1 MKPRP
6 EAPPS
11 GSKRARAVF
20 DAALKRKQSERIIFI
35 DGACGDDDAL
45 RTEVLGL
52 LDASAED
59 LVSTVTAEDQA
70 TRIAPPADEPTRI
83 APPQPSPWRPGQPM
97 EGRRIGPYQ
106 LLHSLG
112 KGGMGSVYAAS
123 RADQEY
129 KKIVAIKLVTSGLD
143 SAEMLRRF
151 RNERQVLA
159 GLDHPCIAHLLDG
172 GSTDEGLPYLV
183 MEFVEG
189 LPIDKY
195 CDAHALSISDR
206 LKLFQK
212 VCSAV
217 QFAHQNLVV
226 HRDLKPA
233 NILVATNGEPKL
245 LDFGIAK
252 LMTAEFSAEE
262 IELNRGEAQP
272 MTLRYASPE
281 QVRGEPITT
290 ASDIY
295 SLGVLLYELLAG
307 VHPFKAALTSRSEI
321 EKAIRT
327 QEPAK
332 PSDAVKGRT
341 DAATAT
347 KHEKQ
352 RTAKLVQELCGD
364 IDTIVLTALQKQPR
378 SRYPSAES
386 FSWDITR
393 YLNGFPV
400 YARRDDMGY
409 RARKFIR
416 RHAASVI
423 GAALVIVALIVSSIV
438 SLQFAHTA
446 QAERVK
452 AQNRF
457 NDVLKLAHFVLFNL
471 DDKIRE
477 GETAQRKALVTEAV
491 DYLNRLAIDAGRDA
505 SVQLEL
511 FEGYLKVGDRQ
522 GNPNVSNLGDTAG
535 AKVSYTKAL
544 QVAEALRARNPKD
557 TQAQNNVARVNI
569 KLGDLSEYSDPA
581 EALKNYRQAKGIL
594 ESLGSA
600 DRSVQ
605 RSLLIASDGI
615 GTDQGLLGDTSGAL
629 NSFQRSLQIAK
640 ELYAANPSDPHAH
653 QRVALAYEN
662 LGGAMA
668 DMGAV
673 NEALERLN
681 MARSI
686 YEELATASPRS
697 KARRRDVV
705 AVYQVIGDTLAQA
718 GRQAEAV
725 QSYREALKIAD
736 TLASEDPQNTQY
748 QRDLYGTLR
757 RLAVALGT
765 SKEARQTT
773 ERWLKVLRPMAGA
786 PNAPDYDLAEYCW
799 FLVLTPFRELQ
810 APALALHYARQLV
823 QSSAEKNPD
832 YLNLLA
838 HAYDATDDPRQ
849 AAAAEIKALALFPP
863 ESASLLK
870 TELKANL
877 AKFRARAERKQSP

>member
-1 MKPRP
+1 
-6 EAPPS
+6 
-11 GSKRARAVF
+11 
-20 DAALKRKQSERIIFI
+20 
-35 DGACGDDDAL
+35 
-45 RTEVLGL
+45 
-52 LDASAED
+52 
-59 LVSTVTAEDQA
+59 
-70 TRIAPPADEPTRI
+70 
-83 APPQPSPWRPGQPM
+83 
-97 EGRRIGPYQ
+97 
-106 LLHSLG
+106 
-112 KGGMGSVYAAS
+112 
-123 RADQEY
+123 
-129 KKIVAIKLVTSGLD
+129 
-143 SAEMLRRF
+143 
-151 RNERQVLA
+151 
-159 GLDHPCIAHLLDG
+159 
-172 GSTDEGLPYLV
+172 
-183 MEFVEG
+183 
-189 LPIDKY
+189 
-195 CDAHALSISDR
+195 
-206 LKLFQK
+206 
-212 VCSAV
+212 
-217 QFAHQNLVV
+217 
-226 HRDLKPA
+226 
-233 NILVATNGEPKL
+233 
-245 LDFGIAK
+245 
-252 LMTAEFSAEE
+252 
-262 IELNRGEAQP
+262 P

-332 PSDAVKGRT
+332 PSDAVKGRA
-341 DAATAT
+341 DVATAS
-347 KHEKQ
+347 KLEKQ

-378 SRYPSAES
+378 NRYPSAES

-409 RARKFIR
+409 RARKFVR

-423 GAALVIVALIVSSIV
+423 GAALVVMALIASTIV
-438 SLQFAHTA
+438 SRLFEQTA
-446 QAERVK
+446 KAERIK

-457 NDVLKLAHFVLFNL
+457 EDVRKLARFVLFDL
-471 DDKIRE
+471 DDKIRA
-477 GETAQRKALVTEAV
+477 GETAQRKALVAEAV
-491 DYLNRLAIDAGRDA
+491 DYLNRLAIDAGGDA
-505 SVQLEL
+505 SLQLEL
-511 FEGYLKVGDRQ
+511 LEGYLKVGDRQ
-522 GNPNVSNLGDTAG
+522 GNPNVANLGDTAG
-535 AKVSYTKAL
+535 AKESYRKAL
-544 QVAEALRARNPKD
+544 KVAEALRARNPKD

-569 KLGDLSEYSDPA
+569 KLGDLSEFSGNPA
-581 EALKNYRQAKGIL
+581 EALKNYRQALGIL
-594 ESLGSA
+594 ESLGST

-615 GTDQGLLGDTSGAL
+615 GTEQGQLGDTSGAL

-640 ELYAANPSDPHAH
+640 ELFAADPNYPRAH

-673 NEALERLN
+673 TEGLERLN

-686 YEELATASPRS
+686 YEELVTASPRS

-718 GRQAEAV
+718 GKQAEAV
-725 QSYREALKIAD
+725 QSYREALKITD

-757 RLAVALGT
+757 RLAIALGT
-765 SKEARQTT
+765 SKEARQAT
-773 ERWLKVLRPMAGA
+773 ERLLKVLRPMAGA
-786 PNAPDYDLAEYCW
+786 PNAPDYDLDEYCW
-799 FLVLTPFRELQ
+799 FLVLTPFRDLR

-849 AAAAEIKALALFPP
+849 AVAAELKALALFPP
-863 ESASLLK
+863 ESASHSK
-870 TELKANL
+870 TELTANL
-877 AKFRARAERKQSP
+877 AKFRARAERKQAP